1 MRSEEKLRESY
12 LRQKEIFEKA
22 EARRIENAKRQKE
35 QLVLK
40 QKNLV
45 SKINELEQRIT
56 NPKKFES
63 FDSFRQKSETSSAQ
77 SKAAKTLL

>member
-12 LRQKEIFEKA
+12 LRQKKIFEEA
-22 EARRIENAKRQKE
+22 ETRRIENAKRQKE

-40 QKNLV
+40 QKNLA
-45 SKINELEQRIT
+45 SKIKELEQRIT

-63 FDSFRQKSETSSAQ
+63 FDSFRQKSETLSNQ
-77 SKAAKTLL
+77 SKRA

>member
-1 MRSEEKLRESY
+1 MRSEEKLKESY

-63 FDSFRQKSETSSAQ
+63 FDSFRQKSETLSNQ
-77 SKAAKTLL
+77 SKRT

>member
-12 LRQKEIFEKA
+12 LRQKKIFEEA

-40 QKNLV
+40 QKILT
-45 SKINELEQRIT
+45 SKIKELEQRIT

-63 FDSFRQKSETSSAQ
+63 FDSFRQKSETLSNQ
-77 SKAAKTLL
+77 SKRA

>member
-63 FDSFRQKSETSSAQ
+63 FDSFRQKSETLSNQ
-77 SKAAKTLL
+77 SKRT